1 MAQSYPAPTHIQ
13 SMQAGLNHSG
23 IMRHPLS
30 DNASSFYEQKL
41 QRLENDNY
49 ILYQQNDKM
58 KTQYK
63 QGTLENN
70 FIFFSVTFFSVTCS
84 SVENSVTFISGVL
97 KQLQRRAIAYSNQ
110 LKMYCIVLIFF
121 A

>member
-1 MAQSYPAPTHIQ
+1 MMAQSYPAPTHPPTHIQ

-30 DNASSFYEQKL
+30 DNTFYEQKL

-63 QGTLENN
+63 QGTNN
-70 FIFFSVTFFSVTCS
+70 
-84 SVENSVTFISGVL
+84 
-97 KQLQRRAIAYSNQ
+97 
-110 LKMYCIVLIFF
+110 
-121 A
+121 